1 MRVASLGDLV
11 PARFT
16 LPENPIVMGMESKPV
31 QTGNPL
37 LYELS
42 KGCVEGL
49 PCRARLQ
56 GLGEFE
62 IPGIGVTIPGS
73 QWMYL
78 IGIGAV
84 AALYFMSGR
93 KK

>member
-1 MRVASLGDLV
+1 MTVGTGDLV

-16 LPENPIVMGMESKPV
+16 EPENPIVMGASKPA
-31 QTGNPL
+31 QTGNPV
-37 LYELS
+37 LS
-42 KGCVEGL
+42 YLSRGCSGTG
-49 PCRARLQ
+49 PCRGGIT

-62 IPGIGVTIPGS
+62 VPLIGVTAPGA

-84 AALYFMSGR
+84 AALWLMR